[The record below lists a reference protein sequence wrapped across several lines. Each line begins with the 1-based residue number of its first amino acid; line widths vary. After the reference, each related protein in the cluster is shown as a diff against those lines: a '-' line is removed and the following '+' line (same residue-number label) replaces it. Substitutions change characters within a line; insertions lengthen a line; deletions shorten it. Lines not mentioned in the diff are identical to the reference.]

1 VTVFLSW
8 IEASPL
14 ATATIIDWI
23 DIGILSWLFYRALL
37 FLRGTRA
44 MQSLLGL
51 AVLGIIYLIADD
63 IGLNTLHW
71 VLDNLFVWVA
81 LAIVILFQED
91 IRRALA
97 RAGGSLFTRSARPT
111 DSQVLEEVIR
121 ACFSLAKR
129 RIGALIAIER
139 TAELTPFAEGAHR
152 LDSSVSTE
160 ILQAIF
166 HPTSPIH
173 DGAVVLIDSRIHSVG
188 VFLPI
193 SLSKEVSRA
202 YGTRHRAAIGLTE
215 DTDAI
220 CLVVSEERGTVSLVQ
235 DGEVHPV
242 VDANDLRQRLREG
255 LEKGRADE
263 PSDKPG
269 DKPPTKAEPEV
280 ADA

>member
-1 VTVFLSW
+1 MSLFFTW

-14 ATATIIDWI
+14 ATATVMDWI
-23 DIGILSWLFYRALL
+23 DIGILAWIFYRSLL

-51 AVLGIIYLIADD
+51 AVLGVIYLIADD

-81 LAIVILFQED
+81 LAVVILFQDD

-97 RAGGSLFTRSARPT
+97 RAGGTLFSRSSRKT
-111 DSQVLEEVIR
+111 DAQVLEEVIR

-152 LDSSVSTE
+152 LDAAVSME
-160 ILQAIF
+160 LLQSIF

-173 DGAVVLIDSRIHSVG
+173 DGAVLLVDSRAHSAG

-193 SLSKEVSRA
+193 SLSKQVSRA

-235 DGEVHPV
+235 DGEVQPV
-242 VDANDLRQRLREG
+242 ADANDLRQKLREG
-255 LEKGRADE
+255 LERGRRTDE
-263 PSDKPG
+263 AEDTASTP
-269 DKPPTKAEPEV
+269 PPTGV
-280 ADA
+280 SDA

>member
-1 VTVFLSW
+1 MV
-8 IEASPL
+8 
-14 ATATIIDWI
+14 
-23 DIGILSWLFYRALL
+23 
-37 FLRGTRA
+37 
-44 MQSLLGL
+44 
-51 AVLGIIYLIADD
+51 
-63 IGLNTLHW
+63 N
-71 VLDNLFVWVA
+71 
-81 LAIVILFQED
+81 
-91 IRRALA
+91 
-97 RAGGSLFTRSARPT
+97 
-111 DSQVLEEVIR
+111 
-121 ACFSLAKR
+121 
-129 RIGALIAIER
+129 
-139 TAELTPFAEGAHR
+139 
-152 LDSSVSTE
+152 
-160 ILQAIF
+160 
-166 HPTSPIH
+166 
-173 DGAVVLIDSRIHSVG
+173 DSRIHSVG

>member
-1 VTVFLSW
+1 MSW
-8 IEASPL
+8 LIAWLDASPL
-14 ATATIIDWI
+14 ATADPMDWV
-23 DIGILSWLFYRALL
+23 DIALLSWLFYRVLL

-44 MQSLLGL
+44 LQSLLGL
-51 AVLGIIYLIADD
+51 AVLGVIYLVSDD

-97 RAGGSLFTRSARPT
+97 RAGGTLFGRTQRAT
-111 DSQVLEEVIR
+111 DAQVLEEVIR
-121 ACFSLAKR
+121 ACFALAKR
-129 RIGALIAIER
+129 KIGALIAIER
-139 TAELTPFAEGAHR
+139 TADLEPFAEGAHQMDA
-152 LDSSVSTE
+152 LVTTE
-160 ILQAIF
+160 LLQAIF

-173 DGAVVLIDSRIHSVG
+173 DGAVILVGSRAHSAG

-193 SLSKEVSRA
+193 SLSKQVSRA

-235 DGEVHPV
+235 AGEVIPM

-255 LEKGRADE
+255 LERG
-263 PSDKPG
+263 
-269 DKPPTKAEPEV
+269 KA
-280 ADA
+280 

>member
-1 VTVFLSW
+1 VTLFYTW

-14 ATATIIDWI
+14 ATANWVDWI
-23 DIGILSWLFYRALL
+23 DIGILSWLFYRGLL

-63 IGLNTLHW
+63 IGLVTLHW

-81 LAIVILFQED
+81 LAIVILFQDD

-97 RAGGSLFTRSARPT
+97 RAGGTLFARTSRPA
-111 DSQVLEEVIR
+111 DAQVLEEVIR
-121 ACFSLAKR
+121 ACFALAKR
-129 RIGALIAIER
+129 RIGALIALER
-139 TAELTPFAEGAHR
+139 TAELEPFSEGAHR
-152 LDSSVSTE
+152 LDSQVSTE
-160 ILQAIF
+160 ALQAIF

-173 DGAVVLIDSRIHSVG
+173 DGAVLLIESRIHSAG

-215 DTDAI
+215 ETDAI

-255 LEKGRADE
+255 LERGRSTEEDSGGEA
-263 PSDKPG
+263 
-269 DKPPTKAEPEV
+269 EV

>member
-1 VTVFLSW
+1 MDVVITW
-8 IEASPL
+8 IENSPL
-14 ATATIIDWI
+14 ATATYVDWL
-23 DIGILSWLFYRALL
+23 DIGLLAWVFYRGLL

-44 MQSLLGL
+44 MQSLFGL
-51 AVLGIIYLIADD
+51 AVLGVIYLIADD

-97 RAGGSLFTRSARPT
+97 RAGGTLFARTTRAT
-111 DSQVLEEVIR
+111 DAQVLEEVIR
-121 ACFSLAKR
+121 ACFALAKR
-129 RIGALIAIER
+129 RVGALIAIER
-139 TAELTPFAEGAHR
+139 TAELEPYSEGAHR
-152 LDSSVSTE
+152 LDSAVSTE

-173 DGAVVLIDSRIHSVG
+173 DGAVLLVESRLHSAG

-235 DGEVHPV
+235 DGVVQPV
-242 VDANDLRQRLREG
+242 ADANDLRQRLREG
-255 LEKGRADE
+255 LEKGGTEDPDDTGTA
-263 PSDKPG
+263 
-269 DKPPTKAEPEV
+269 EV